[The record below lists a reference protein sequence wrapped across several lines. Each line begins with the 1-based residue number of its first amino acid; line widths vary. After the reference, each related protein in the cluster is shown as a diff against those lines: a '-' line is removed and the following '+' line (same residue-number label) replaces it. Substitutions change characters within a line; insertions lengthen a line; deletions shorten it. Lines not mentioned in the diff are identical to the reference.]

1 MHTGKLLSAKSQHT
15 FLLKLV
21 GDVRLTLCCT
31 LDRLLERIFADK
43 EINSFVIDLSQT
55 ENLDSTTL
63 GLLAKIA
70 VQASSNGLAQ
80 PSIISPN
87 PDITLLLESMGFR
100 QYFILLKQP
109 LTTSQELQ
117 EVPQL
122 AGSEEHIK
130 TQVLEAHLTL
140 MSMNEKNKEAF
151 KSVVQA
157 LEECTGPDCL
167 EANSI
172 TG

>member
-1 MHTGKLLSAKSQHT
+1 MHTGKLLSAKSQQT
-15 FLLKLV
+15 FVLKLI
-21 GDVRLTLCCT
+21 GDVRLTLCST
-31 LDRLLERIFADK
+31 LDTLLERIFVDK
-43 EINSFVIDLSQT
+43 DINNFVIDLSKT

-70 VQASSNGLAQ
+70 LQASNHGLAQ

-87 PDITLLLESMGFR
+87 EDITVLLESMGFR
-100 QYFILLKQP
+100 QYFILLKHP

-130 TQVLEAHLTL
+130 AQILDAHLTL
-140 MSMNEKNKEAF
+140 MSMNEQNKEAF
-151 KSVVQA
+151 KNVVQV
-157 LEECTGPDCL
+157 LEECSDLDCQ
-167 EANSI
+167 N
-172 TG
+172 TDYH